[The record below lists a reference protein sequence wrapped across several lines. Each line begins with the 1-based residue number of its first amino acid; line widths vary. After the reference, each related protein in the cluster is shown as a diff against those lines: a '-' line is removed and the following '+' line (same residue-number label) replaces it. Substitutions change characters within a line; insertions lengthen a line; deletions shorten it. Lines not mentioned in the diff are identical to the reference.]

1 MKQLTVWRKRI
12 AAALEWSAVDK
23 GLILM
28 AVAIPLY
35 LQYLCWSL
43 YVINRPDRDLLVHV
57 DVIRRVMEV
66 ELLLI
71 AVGLMISGAGLFL
84 RKRRPNFLPFQHATL
99 QYYSLSLVLMSYSIG
114 TLSFPVGIVL
124 LAAPIFGFIL
134 LDRWAVWSA
143 VLSSVVLLFTLNYA
157 AVAGYIPYAPSKV
170 TPASAHAFSFWMLS
184 EVFFAAPFL
193 ILITFMADQMLT
205 WWRAREDHIRVL
217 SRSDGLTGL
226 ANRRHIF
233 SEANA
238 AASASRDS
246 SPLACVLLDLD
257 HFKRVNDSH
266 GHATGDRVLKATA
279 ECLTAMVRAGDS
291 VGRYGGE
298 EFLIIL
304 PNTDATEAH
313 AIAERCR
320 AAIKALIVVNDQG
333 EPVAISASFGL
344 TLLSSSDGSIDAA
357 IARADEAL
365 YQAKGNGRNRVE
377 ILLASSGTVPSDA
390 FSKNRR

>member
-1 MKQLTVWRKRI
+1 
-12 AAALEWSAVDK
+12 
-23 GLILM
+23 
-28 AVAIPLY
+28 
-35 LQYLCWSL
+35 
-43 YVINRPDRDLLVHV
+43 
-57 DVIRRVMEV
+57 
-66 ELLLI
+66 
-71 AVGLMISGAGLFL
+71 
-84 RKRRPNFLPFQHATL
+84 
-99 QYYSLSLVLMSYSIG
+99 
-114 TLSFPVGIVL
+114 
-124 LAAPIFGFIL
+124 
-134 LDRWAVWSA
+134 
-143 VLSSVVLLFTLNYA
+143 
-157 AVAGYIPYAPSKV
+157 
-170 TPASAHAFSFWMLS
+170 
-184 EVFFAAPFL
+184 
-193 ILITFMADQMLT
+193 MLT

-333 EPVAISASFGL
+333 ESVAISASFGL